1 MLLSMTGF
9 GRGEACTPDGSK
21 IVLQISSV
29 NRKQLEMRF
38 SMPQELAVL
47 ELAGRKIVSTA
58 VSRGSL
64 QIKVTYQ
71 PVSLPGSQVEINTV
85 LLDKLIKESC
95 AARVR
100 ANLPPEVAVETLF
113 ALPGVV
119 SIPRDNG
126 EIAPELST
134 AFETA
139 LNTALNDFNRMRSIE
154 GENLRQDLLSR
165 LVKLEAWH
173 GELSEMLS
181 AYPEIAKE
189 RILNRIAGEKLPVSP
204 DDPALMKE
212 VLFYVDKGD
221 VTEELTRLTSHFQ
234 QFRAFLDSN
243 ETVGRNMD
251 FLAQEIFREITTLGN
266 KAALSGASA
275 LVVAFKA
282 EMEKI
287 REQIQNIE

>member
-1 MLLSMTGF
+1 MTGF